1 MGEAAAYRAAIAHL
15 DVADIAGAFGE
26 QSELVAQKIGGVNL
40 MVAHNGADADLAAL
54 LRCNQQAIP
63 LAGR

>member
-40 MVAHNGADADLAAL
+40 MVAHNADADLAAL